1 MAVFDYLP
9 GILTVFG
16 MFGFTMGL
24 VALLALGHLLRRR
37 RLQRTWAPV
46 AGFIRA
52 VEVREVFQTDSAN
65 DFCCDVSLD
74 YVWQGQPFA
83 SGVLIEGGKSFPTR
97 AEAEDFAR
105 NFALGQEETIFVNT
119 SNPTEAVALR
129 ASEPELHSEIVICT
143 KILVVSGLLL
153 YLGWGRWHW

>member
-1 MAVFDYLP
+1 MAVFDFLRR
-9 GILTVFG
+9 ILALFG
-16 MFGFTMGL
+16 LSGVILGL
-24 VALLALGHLLRRR
+24 VSLLGLGYLLRRR

-52 VEVREVFQTDSAN
+52 VEVRYSLETDSGN
-65 DFCCDVSLD
+65 DFYCDVSLD
-74 YVWQGQPFA
+74 YVWQGQHFA

-97 AEAEDFAR
+97 VEAEEFAR
-105 NFALGQEETIFVNT
+105 NFAPGQEETIFVNT
-119 SNPTEAVALR
+119 NNPTEAVALR
-129 ASEPELHSEIVICT
+129 ASEPELHSEIAICA

>member
-1 MAVFDYLP
+1 MAVFDFLRS
-9 GILTVFG
+9 ILAVFG
-16 MFGFTMGL
+16 MLGVTMGL
-24 VALLALGHLLRRR
+24 VALLVLGHLLRRR

-52 VEVREVFQTDSAN
+52 VEVRDVFQTDSAN
-65 DFCCDVSLD
+65 EFCCDVSLD

-97 AEAEDFAR
+97 AEAEEFAR
-105 NFALGQEETIFVNT
+105 NFTLGQEETIFVNT
-119 SNPTEAVALR
+119 SNPTEAVARR
-129 ASEPELHSEIVICT
+129 ASEPELHSEIAICA